1 MLRASVFLFTL
12 LFLSLAQSDNSFLSR
27 SQNSKS
33 ISLEPCEVN
42 GTSQGTKEKVLCG
55 QYEVFEDRVAKAGR
69 KISLKI
75 VVFPATGSDKFGDPF
90 WYIPGGP
97 GSAATEEAPYI
108 ASQFQK
114 LRERRDIVFVDQRG
128 TGESRPLN
136 CDFFNPAD
144 PQSYFGNYFPL
155 DDVRKCRTQL
165 EQNANLKLYTT
176 PIAMDD
182 FDDVRAGLGIDQV
195 NLIGGSYGTRAVQV
209 YLRAHEKHVRTVV
222 LHGVSPTNQAM
233 PRDFPQ
239 HTERALNGVIDECL
253 TDDLCKGAFPDL
265 RTEVKKVLDTLIKDP
280 VEVEVKGPKGNSK
293 VKLSRD
299 LAGEAVRYMLY
310 QAGAAS
316 RIPLLIHEAANGNFG
331 PLADAALFY
340 RINLVATGSN
350 GMYLSVTCA
359 EDLPMIKPD
368 ETEKNGANTFL
379 GDYRLIQ
386 QRAACEHWVR
396 GNIPSNYSE
405 PTRSKVPALI
415 MTGEWDP
422 VTPPIYGDTA
432 AKYLPN
438 SLHVV
443 VPHGGHGFGGLDGT
457 QCLDDLIVKFV
468 TAGTTT
474 GLDTSCVKNIKRRG
488 FALKLP
494 ERKN

>member
-1 MLRASVFLFTL
+1 MLRTSVFLFTL
-12 LFLSLAQSDNSFLSR
+12 LILSLAQPGNSFLGR
-27 SQNSKS
+27 LENSKS

-42 GTSQGTKEKVLCG
+42 GVSEGTKEKVLCG
-55 QYEVFEDRVAKAGR
+55 RYEVFEDRVAKAGR

-75 VVFPATGSDKFGDPF
+75 VVFPATGSDKLGDPF
-90 WYIPGGP
+90 WYLPGGP
-97 GSAATEEAPYI
+97 GSSATEDAPYI
-108 ASQFQK
+108 ANQYQK

-128 TGESRPLN
+128 TGESNPLN
-136 CDFFNPAD
+136 CELFNSAD
-144 PQSYFGNYFPL
+144 PQSYFGYYFPL
-155 DDVRKCRTQL
+155 EDVRRCRTKL

-176 PIAMDD
+176 SIAMDD
-182 FDDVRAGLGIDQV
+182 FDDVRAGLGVDQV

-209 YLRAHEKHVRTVV
+209 YLRAHENHVRTVV
-222 LHGVSPTNQAM
+222 LHGVSPTNQFM

-253 TDDLCKGAFPDL
+253 ADEKCRSAFPEL
-265 RTEVKKVLDTLIKDP
+265 RAEVKKVLDTLMKGP
-280 VEVEVKGPKGNSK
+280 VEVEVKRQQGSSK

-310 QAGAAS
+310 QPGAAS

-340 RINLVATGSN
+340 RMNIVGTGSN
-350 GMYLSVTCA
+350 GMYFSVTCA
-359 EDLPMIKPD
+359 EDLPMIKPG
-368 ETEKNGANTFL
+368 EGEKNSANTFL
-379 GDYRLIQ
+379 GDYRLTQ
-386 QRAACEHWVR
+386 QRAACALWVR
-396 GNIPSNYSE
+396 GSIPSNYSE

-422 VTPPIYGDTA
+422 VTPPAYGDTA

-438 SLHVV
+438 SLHVI

-457 QCLDDLIVKFV
+457 ECLDDLIVKFV
-468 TAGTTT
+468 TAGTTS

-488 FALKLP
+488 FVLKLP
-494 ERKN
+494 ERKD

>member
-1 MLRASVFLFTL
+1 MLRTATLLFSL
-12 LFLSLAQSDNSFLSR
+12 LFLSLAQSGQNFLMLAEK
-27 SQNSKS
+27 SKS

-42 GTSQGTKEKVLCG
+42 GVTAGTKEKVLCG
-55 QYEVFEDRVAKAGR
+55 RYEVFEDRAAKAGR
-69 KISLKI
+69 KLSLKI
-75 VVFPATGSDKFGDPF
+75 VVFPATGSDKLADPF

-97 GSAATEEAPYI
+97 GSSAAEEAPYV
-108 ASQFQK
+108 ADMFRK

-128 TGESRPLN
+128 TGESHPLN
-136 CDFFNPAD
+136 CNLFNSAD
-144 PQSYFGNYFPL
+144 PQSYFGYYFPL
-155 DDVRKCRTQL
+155 EDVRKCRAQL
-165 EQNANLKLYTT
+165 EPEANLKLYTT

-182 FDDVRAGLGIDQV
+182 FDDVRAALGVDQV

-222 LHGVSPTNQAM
+222 LHGVSPTNQFM

-253 TDDLCKGAFPDL
+253 ADEKCRSAFPEL
-265 RTEVKKVLDTLIKDP
+265 RTEVKKVLDTLMKGP
-280 VEVEVKGPKGNSK
+280 VEVEVKRQQGSSK

-310 QAGAAS
+310 QPGAAS

-340 RINLVATGSN
+340 RMNIVATGSN
-350 GMYLSVTCA
+350 GMYFSVTCA
-359 EDLPMIKPD
+359 EDLPMIKPG
-368 ETEKNGANTFL
+368 EGEKNSANTFL
-379 GDYRLIQ
+379 GDYRLTQ
-386 QRAACEHWVR
+386 QRAACELWVR

-415 MTGEWDP
+415 LTGEWDP
-422 VTPPIYGDTA
+422 VTPPVYGDTA

-438 SLHVV
+438 SLHIV
-443 VPHGGHGFGGLDGT
+443 VPHGGHGFGGLEGT

-474 GLDTSCVKNIKRRG
+474 GLDTACVKNIKRRG
-488 FALKLP
+488 FVLKLP
-494 ERKN
+494 ERKD